1 MKVKIVA
8 AATGEEITAENWEEI
23 GELERKYNVLA
34 GATTPQAEQA
44 LREKYPI
51 HWLHLLELKVQE
63 MQQLLG
69 EAKTL
74 SAQVT
79 PDNSYQLQHK
89 VNALR
94 KITIE
99 MDDGLLVFSRE
110 LMQPE
115 AHA

>member
-1 MKVKIVA
+1 MTEMKIA
-8 AATGEEITAENWEEI
+8 QNWKEV
-23 GELERKYNVLA
+23 GELEEKYDVLA
-34 GATTPQAEQA
+34 GATTLQAEQT
-44 LREKYPI
+44 LRGKYPI
-51 HWLHLLELKVQE
+51 SWLRLLELKVQE

-74 SAQVT
+74 SAQAA
-79 PDNSYQLQHK
+79 PDNLYQLQLK